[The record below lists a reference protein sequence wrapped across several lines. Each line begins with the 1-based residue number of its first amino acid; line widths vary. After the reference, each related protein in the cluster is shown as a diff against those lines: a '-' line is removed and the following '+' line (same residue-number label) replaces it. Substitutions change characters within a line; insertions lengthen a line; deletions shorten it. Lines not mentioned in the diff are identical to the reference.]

1 MTVCL
6 GSYKNNTLKISHS
19 WSYEFPSYLPVK
31 FVFFLKSRLL
41 FSVFYCFCVFVNKH
55 FIISGVHISKNEQNH
70 HAKPSA
76 YHFYVKTEVSVDF
89 YICSSVPLI
98 ILNSKQISIFFL
110 SGNNEKGGRIQVI
123 VNWKLAG
130 VFLID
135 ILELKV
141 SSAAQKMKFCIKDFF
156 SKCDQI
162 RSFLRIWSHLLKKS
176 LMENLI
182 FCAVKT

>member
-1 MTVCL
+1 M
-6 GSYKNNTLKISHS
+6 
-19 WSYEFPSYLPVK
+19 
-31 FVFFLKSRLL
+31 FFWKSRLL
-41 FSVFYCFCVFVNKH
+41 FSIFYCFCMFLNKH
-55 FIISGVHISKNEQNH
+55 FIISGVYISKSKQCYT
-70 HAKPSA
+70 AKPSA
-76 YHFYVKTEVSVDF
+76 YHFYEKTKISVDF

-98 ILNSKQISIFFL
+98 ILNLKQISIFFL
-110 SGNNEKGGRIQVI
+110 SGNNERGGRIQVI